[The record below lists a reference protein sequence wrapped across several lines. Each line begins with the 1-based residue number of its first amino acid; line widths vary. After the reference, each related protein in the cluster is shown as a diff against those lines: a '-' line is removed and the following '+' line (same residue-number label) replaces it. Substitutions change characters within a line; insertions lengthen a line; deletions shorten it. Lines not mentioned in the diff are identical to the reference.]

1 MGIDRLLK
9 LRQEMERQKL
19 DALLV
24 SQNENRRYISRFTGS
39 AGMVIVTRVNAY
51 LAVDFRYTVQAEKEA
66 SGFEIVHIKRDI
78 ADWLP
83 EFIADLGLRSVGFE
97 AHVLSYR
104 LARQLSEKLR
114 NNHKTTKLVPSS
126 NIVESIRSIKEP
138 EELDLI
144 AKASKL
150 ADSSI
155 KYLQSILNSG
165 ITEKD
170 VALQLEKWLREH
182 GSEAMP
188 FDIIVASGPNSA
200 LPHAQPS
207 DRAIV
212 PDEPI
217 VVDFGA
223 KVNGYCCDITR
234 TFCLGTGDETFA
246 RIYDIVLSAQLTG
259 MSLIKSEMKANQADQ
274 LSREVIDQ
282 AGYQQNFGHG
292 LGHGLGLAVHELPSL
307 SPNSGDLL
315 LSDGMVF
322 TIEPGVY
329 IPGWGGIRIEDT
341 VTLQGG
347 KVVSLTNAKK

>member
-1 MGIDRLLK
+1 LGIDRLLK
-9 LRQEMERQKL
+9 LRQIMEQQKL

-24 SQNENRRYISRFTGS
+24 SQSENRRYISRFTGS
-39 AGMVIVTRVNAY
+39 AGLVIVTQVNAY
-51 LAVDFRYTVQAEKEA
+51 LAVDFRYTEQAKKEA
-66 SGFEIVHIKRDI
+66 TGFEILHIKQDT

-83 EFIADLGLRSVGFE
+83 GFIIDLGLRNIGFE
-97 AHVLSYR
+97 SHVLPYH
-104 LARQLSEKLR
+104 LARQLSDKLR
-114 NNHKTTKLVPSS
+114 DIHKATKLVPSG
-126 NIVESIRSIKEP
+126 NVVESIRSIKEP

-144 AKASKL
+144 VKASKL

-155 KYLQSILNSG
+155 KYLRSILKTG
-165 ITEKD
+165 VTEKYI
-170 VALQLEKWLREH
+170 AWELEKWLREH

-207 DRAIV
+207 DRAIG
-212 PDEPI
+212 PDEPV

-223 KVNGYCCDITR
+223 RVNGYCCDITR

-259 MSLIKSEMKANQADQ
+259 MSLIKSGMKAKQAD
-274 LSREVIDQ
+274 LLAREVIDL

-322 TIEPGVY
+322 TIEPGIY
-329 IPGWGGIRIEDT
+329 IPDWGGIRIEDT
-341 VTLQGG
+341 VTLQSG
-347 KVVSLTNAKK
+347 KIVSLTKAEK